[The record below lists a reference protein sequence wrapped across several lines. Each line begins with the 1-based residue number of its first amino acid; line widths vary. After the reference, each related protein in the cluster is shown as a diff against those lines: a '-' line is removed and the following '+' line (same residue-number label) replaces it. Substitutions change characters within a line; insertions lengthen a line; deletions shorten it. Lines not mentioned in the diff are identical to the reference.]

1 MIAWGLEPELAELAA
16 ALVNVGVGLGLGDLL
31 RAG

>member
-1 MIAWGLEPELAELAA
+1 MIAWGLEPELPELAA
-16 ALVNVGVGLGLGDLL
+16 ALAPAGVGLGLGDLL

>member
-1 MIAWGLEPELAELAA
+1 MIAWGLEPELPELAA
-16 ALVNVGVGLGLGDLL
+16 TLVTAGVGLGLGDLL